1 MTCLRVPGKVGG
13 QVLDNADGRV
23 EQEHNEG
30 VFRWTEFGP
39 PQFRGPVERLK
50 GGERHSVRVPFNW
63 LLLLVV
69 VTAAHREVVVAGTVH
84 ALRSILVV
92 VFVFFFGIFI
102 GN

>member
-1 MTCLRVPGKVGG
+1 
-13 QVLDNADGRV
+13 
-23 EQEHNEG
+23 
-30 VFRWTEFGP
+30 
-39 PQFRGPVERLK
+39 
-50 GGERHSVRVPFNW
+50 VPFNW